1 MQKRW
6 VTIDPAWQRPC
17 TAVTVEEKTSV
28 PEPSE
33 PEKQTIL
40 VVDDEPEVRALVRE
54 ILELHGYAVIDTG
67 DPAEARRLTEAQP
80 VHLLLTDVVM
90 PIMNGIEL
98 AKRVEATSPTT
109 KVVLMSGYS
118 TAAVK
123 GSGSPLISKPF
134 RANDL
139 LSAVRQMLD
148 SKSPF
153 RRPGPPPRPGGGPA

>member
-6 VTIDPAWQRPC
+6 VTIGSAWQRPC
-17 TAVTVEEKTSV
+17 TAGTAEEKTSV

-33 PEKQTIL
+33 PETQQTIL

-54 ILELHGYAVIDTG
+54 ILELHGYKVIDTG

-98 AKRVEATSPTT
+98 AKRVETASPTT
-109 KVVLMSGYS
+109 KIVLMSGYS

-123 GSGSPLISKPF
+123 GSGRPLVAKPF
-134 RANDL
+134 KASDL
-139 LSAVRQMLD
+139 VNTIRQMLD
-148 SKSPF
+148 SKSAF
-153 RRPGPPPRPGGGPA
+153 RRPGPPPRPGGPA